1 MKKEKNSY
9 LEVALKKR
17 FCFFHHKVVSNSF
30 LRFNLICK
38 ACRKDCCKFL
48 YKVLCLWLFGN
59 VLLLVKDSNL
69 ITFLNGFCPN
79 QLTVFLVYRGPCN
92 PVAHHCTENWSFLGR
107 LLMRIWTVVKMSL
120 GWHWCPTLRYN
131 RNRWGRKD
139 VVQLQLDCILQKKHQ
154 RRDETALPQSYLS
167 SVHLWNSWK
176 LNTDVQRPKSMAEL
190 QACLMS
196 WGFRKELSLDKREEK
211 HCEAF
216 PLALWWFLHYMFSS
230 SSVYSHHLPDHHINP
245 SCSYRPCGWGC
256 LEIPEERLGC
266 VSSNVLLRLFDSR
279 TSELI
284 LWGFICSVKV
294 LLDACLKCQHCA
306 VAFLPMCEQWHH
318 WKVTEYPVL

>member
-107 LLMRIWTVVKMSL
+107 LLMRIWTAVKMSS

-154 RRDETALPQSYLS
+154 RKDETALPQSYLS
-167 SVHLWNSWK
+167 SVHLWNRAGNWT
-176 LNTDVQRPKSMAEL
+176 LT
-190 QACLMS
+190 
-196 WGFRKELSLDKREEK
+196 FRDLSLWLNYKPVLCHEDLEK
-211 HCEAF
+211 SCHWIKERRSTVKH
-216 PLALWWFLHYMFSS
+216 FL
-230 SSVYSHHLPDHHINP
+230 LL
-245 SCSYRPCGWGC
+245 CGDFC
-256 LEIPEERLGC
+256 
-266 VSSNVLLRLFDSR
+266 
-279 TSELI
+279 T
-284 LWGFICSVKV
+284 ICSLPHPFTLTTSQIITSI
-294 LLDACLKCQHCA
+294 LLAPTDL
-306 VAFLPMCEQWHH
+306 VAEVA
-318 WKVTEYPVL
+318 WKYLRSDWVV